1 MTVTPL
7 ILLKRPV
14 KMGTPFLP
22 QKKEIRYYKVHW
34 YGAIPLLLQH

>member
-1 MTVTPL
+1 MAVTTL

-22 QKKEIRYYKVHW
+22 QKKRN
-34 YGAIPLLLQH
+34 ALL